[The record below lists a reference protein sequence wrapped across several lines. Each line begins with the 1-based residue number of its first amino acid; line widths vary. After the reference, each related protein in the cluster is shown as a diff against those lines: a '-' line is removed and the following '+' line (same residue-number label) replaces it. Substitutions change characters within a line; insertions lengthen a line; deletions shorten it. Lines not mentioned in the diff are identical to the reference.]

1 MKNISEYINEAL
13 TEYANNI
20 PQEVKSFC
28 YRMMQGLEYSKLEEI
43 KDDDPDRFEKS
54 KNNEELLRDALADD
68 SYDFMT
74 ISEYYGTLGKD
85 VKWENLSS
93 EEQADF
99 DRKNGN
105 IIIVKNEKP
114 IYFIDVK
121 VGATGDV
128 GSVSLGSLVE
138 FNENGYYLC
147 VSKNSGQKYKVVSHK
162 DLVKAVKENPKLL
175 NPVVNKDYKGFDI
188 TWEGEQMTSEYF
200 VKGKD
205 LYSNFK

>member
-13 TEYANNI
+13 TENANNI

-74 ISEYYGTLGKD
+74 TSQYYATINKEN
-85 VKWENLSS
+85 KWENLSS
-93 EEQADF
+93 KEQADF
-99 DRKNGN
+99 DRKNGDL
-105 IIIVKNEKP
+105 IILKNEKP
-114 IYFIDVK
+114 IYFIDIK
-121 VGATGDV
+121 I
-128 GSVSLGSLVE
+128 GSKNDLIGCINLGSLSE

-147 VSKNSGQKYKVVSHK
+147 IAKKSGKYKIIYQRF
-162 DLVKAVKENPKLL
+162 N
-175 NPVVNKDYKGFDI
+175 Y
-188 TWEGEQMTSEYF
+188 
-200 VKGKD
+200 
-205 LYSNFK
+205 